1 MNSFVTIRD
10 IAARAEVSH
19 TAVSLALRG
28 DPRIPAETRTRIRR
42 VARALGYHRDAELSA
57 LMAHLRRIRS
67 QPARATL
74 GFVTAWPSRDGW
86 RVSANH
92 SRFHAGVVAR
102 ARELGYSLDEAWLL
116 EPGMTPGRMT
126 RILRT
131 RGIRGLVVQSLPR
144 SGGRLSLGWDHF
156 ACVTK
161 GLTVAHPPLHR
172 VMSSH
177 YEDMRSVFQRLMARK
192 YRRIGLVLSEA
203 LSDRVDHAWLAAY
216 YVFQN
221 SLPEGDRVP
230 PLLLKRGEA
239 LDGFAQWFLLARP
252 EVLLFSDQPVPTW
265 VEHLGMRVPEDVG
278 YFNLDWSP
286 ELSPMAGLDSEP
298 ESLGVAAVDLLVGQL
313 HAHEHGVPRHEKI
326 ITIKGRWVEGNTIR
340 SAGRRVLV
348 YGKQ

>member
-1 MNSFVTIRD
+1 
-10 IAARAEVSH
+10 
-19 TAVSLALRG
+19 
-28 DPRIPAETRTRIRR
+28 
-42 VARALGYHRDAELSA
+42 
-57 LMAHLRRIRS
+57 
-67 QPARATL
+67 
-74 GFVTAWPSRDGW
+74 
-86 RVSANH
+86 
-92 SRFHAGVVAR
+92 
-102 ARELGYSLDEAWLL
+102 
-116 EPGMTPGRMT
+116 
-126 RILRT
+126 
-131 RGIRGLVVQSLPR
+131 
-144 SGGRLSLGWDHF
+144 
-156 ACVTK
+156 
-161 GLTVAHPPLHR
+161 
-172 VMSSH
+172 MSSH

-230 PLLLKRGEA
+230 PLLLKRSEA